1 MFTSSIVYISDS
13 AVSWSLQSQTP
24 RCPAHCGVWLRGVLL
39 IAESDSAVSSYIL
52 LCPSHTVESHY
63 WLRAV
68 GMTVW
73 DSNIL
78 TNQQWIQNCLSN
90 PELIR
95 NLKEE
100 IKTASKELVK
110 QVMEFVLKHFSNS
123 ETRNKEIFNNANN
136 IINNFILNFN

>member
-1 MFTSSIVYISDS
+1 LTKYFI
-13 AVSWSLQSQTP
+13 
-24 RCPAHCGVWLRGVLL
+24 LRIKFIL
-39 IAESDSAVSSYIL
+39 ILD
-52 LCPSHTVESHY
+52 
-63 WLRAV
+63 
-68 GMTVW
+68 
-73 DSNIL
+73 NIL
-78 TNQQWIQNCLSN
+78 KPLGQDIKNYSMSFLYQQIANAITGGKPLFGKRELNSLPFGDELYQILINYQQKLIQLIQNCLSN

-123 ETRNKEIFNNANN
+123 ETRNKEIFNNVNN